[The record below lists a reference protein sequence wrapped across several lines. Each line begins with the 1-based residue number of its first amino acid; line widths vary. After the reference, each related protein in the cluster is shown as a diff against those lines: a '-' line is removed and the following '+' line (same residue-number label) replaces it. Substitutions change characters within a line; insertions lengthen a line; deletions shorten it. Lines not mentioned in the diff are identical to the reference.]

1 MPSANPSN
9 DHVANFTAKNGAATV
24 APPSASESTVLGQ
37 EFTASVI
44 KSMGDK
50 TSPRMR
56 KVMSSF
62 IQHIHDFAREVN
74 LTVDEWMLGVEMIN
88 AGGKM
93 SNETR
98 NEGQLM
104 CDVIGLES
112 LVDSITYAE
121 AVKANKPL
129 TASAILGPFWRS
141 DTPTRPNGSTM
152 TFDTPED
159 GVVAFMHGQ
168 VTSADTGLPLA
179 GAVVDAWECSTNGL
193 YEQQD
198 PKQQEY
204 NLRGKFVTD
213 DNGRYSFYCLRPTP
227 YPVPGDGPAGK
238 LLDLMDRHHWR
249 PAHIHLIVEAP
260 GHKALTTQIFDSDS
274 KYLEDDSVFAVK
286 ENLKVDFA
294 PRANDP
300 QAEFELEYNVSL
312 ALDPKA

>member
-1 MPSANPSN
+1 MPSASSTNG
-9 DHVANFTAKNGAATV
+9 HAANGASKKV
-24 APPSASESTVLGQ
+24 AADAAESTVLGQ
-37 EFTASVI
+37 DFTASVI
-44 KSMGDK
+44 KSMGEK

-56 KVMSSF
+56 EVMSSF

-74 LTVDEWMLGVEMIN
+74 LTVDEWMMGVEMIN
-88 AGGKM
+88 ASGKM

-121 AVKANKPL
+121 AVKSNQPL

-141 DTPTRPNGSTM
+141 DTPTRPNGTTM
-152 TFDTPED
+152 TFDTPAD
-159 GVVAFMHGQ
+159 GIVAFMYGQ
-168 VTSADTGLPLA
+168 VTSAETGKPIA

-198 PKQQEY
+198 PNQQEY
-204 NLRGKFVTD
+204 NLRGKFITD
-213 DNGRYSFYCLRPTP
+213 AEGRYSFYCLRPTP

-249 PAHIHLIVEAP
+249 PAHIHLIIEAA
-260 GHKALTTQIFDSDS
+260 GHKAVTTQIFDSAS
-274 KYLEDDSVFAVK
+274 NYLEDDSVFAVK
-286 ENLKVDFA
+286 ENLKVDFV

-300 QAEFELEYNVSL
+300 EAKFELEYNISL